1 MRESVKDEPVPSK
14 QTMKIGEVAERT
26 ALSLRSL
33 RHWDDVGLVQP
44 SARTDGGFRLYTE
57 EDVQRIF
64 LIRRMKPLGYTLE
77 EMRELL
83 DVVDA
88 LAETPNDDA
97 LRLTLSQVREGAE
110 IRRTKLSE
118 QLGMADEFLE
128 QLGRL

>member
-1 MRESVKDEPVPSK
+1 
-14 QTMKIGEVAERT
+14 MKIGEVAERT